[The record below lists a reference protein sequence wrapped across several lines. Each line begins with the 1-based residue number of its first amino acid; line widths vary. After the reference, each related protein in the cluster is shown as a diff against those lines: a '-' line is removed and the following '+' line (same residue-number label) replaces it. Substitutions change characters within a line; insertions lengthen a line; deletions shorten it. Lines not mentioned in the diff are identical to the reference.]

1 MPTGDVISVL
11 SHGLFV
17 SSGGTCDYPAES
29 DVLLGVEYAN
39 GGMTGTF
46 GTPDPTATSVLDR
59 ILSAV
64 VSKVQLAGVTVGP
77 NLMPVVKRKLPKKE
91 EKVDADYQVTVSGS
105 ENVDATRRIAFGHV
119 FRVEYTVEIT
129 LITPNADQLTHL
141 ADHTVWREAT
151 RAAFMAPKPLA
162 GVPEVKRLEIVEA
175 PFLDRSL
182 LSQGYDYD
190 QIQLTVWTFENRS
203 S

>member
-1 MPTGDVISVL
+1 MATPRSVA
-11 SHGLFV
+11 SHGLFLP
-17 SSGGTCDYPAES
+17 SGGSCDYPLEE
-29 DVLLGVEYAN
+29 DVLLGVVYAN

-46 GTPDPTATSVLDR
+46 GTPDPGATSVLDR

-64 VSKVQLAGVTVGP
+64 VSKVQLDGTTVGP
-77 NLMPVVKRKLPKKE
+77 ALMPVVKRKLPKKE
-91 EKVDADYQVTVSGS
+91 ERVDADYQVTVSGS

-119 FRVEYTVEIT
+119 FRVEYSVEIT
-129 LITPNADQLTHL
+129 LITPNGDQLTHL

-151 RAAFMAPKPLA
+151 RAVFMAPKPLA

-203 S
+203 G